1 MIRQNKVPYAI
12 PQPNNMGVVRYILAF
27 YIILIHFNDLA
38 GGNIPLHLTGTNM
51 VGGFFALSGFLL
63 MGSFIKKNNF
73 KAYLFSR
80 CLRIIPAYWAT
91 VIIFA
96 IGLYF
101 ISDATDYFS
110 SSGFWGYL
118 AANLT
123 FLNFLH
129 PTLPGVFDHNAIH
142 AVNGS
147 LWTLKVEWTLYLS
160 VPFVAWM
167 FARWPRKVLHII
179 LGLMLFSALYR
190 SFFFF
195 LYSTTE
201 KEIYNILSRQFLGQL
216 MYFYSGVLLYYY
228 FDAMMKYKKTIIIV
242 CVILQASL
250 QNFIGYQ
257 LTIEPLIFSTIVIW
271 LSMVGRWATWSGRND
286 NVSYNIY
293 LVHYP
298 VIQLVAFFS
307 LSQRWSGGWAL
318 LTSFVATVII
328 AILINQLVEKPIQ
341 NRLRHS

>member
-341 NRLRHS
+341 NHLLHS

>member
-12 PQPNNMGVVRYILAF
+12 PQPNNMGVVRYILAL
-27 YIILIHFNDLA
+27 YVLVSHFNSLA
-38 GGNIPLHLTGTNM
+38 GSSIYLPVSMTNV

-63 MGSFIKKNNF
+63 MGSYIRKHDF
-73 KAYLFSR
+73 KAYLISR
-80 CLRIIPAYWAT
+80 CRRLLPAYWTT

-96 IGLYF
+96 LGLYF
-101 ISDATDYFS
+101 VSDAADYFT

-118 AANLT
+118 TANMA

-129 PTLPGVFDHNAIH
+129 PTLPGVFDHNAIQ

-147 LWTLKVEWTLYLS
+147 LWTMKVEWTLYLS

-167 FARWPRKVLHII
+167 FAKWPRKVLHIL
-179 LGLMLFSALYR
+179 LGLMFFSALYR

-216 MYFYSGVLLYYY
+216 MYFYSGVLLYY
-228 FDAMMKYKKTIIIV
+228 FLDTMMKYKKTVIIV
-242 CVILQASL
+242 CVILQSTF
-250 QNFIGYQ
+250 QSFVGYQ